1 MFNWLYK
8 TASFRVQVRV
18 AMLAIE
24 LYLGVQILVEAV
36 GYLQSGTFGRVSIIN
51 MATLLFGMVLAWAVW
66 FFLTKA
72 LTEPIEKLT
81 AMGEALG
88 RGETPD
94 LSLYEHRT
102 NCVGRVGRMLAS
114 FALSLQEQKAAEKA
128 HNEAASK
135 TRKTAEELKKRDA
148 RTHAVVEELNRVMQM
163 LAQGNLAIRITSE
176 LFDGEFGPVREAFN
190 ASLVG
195 LGSAL
200 AVVAES
206 SNMIANGASEIS
218 TASDDLAKRTERQAA
233 SLGQVSAS
241 VKSIASGFK
250 VTASNCSHAS
260 NETKATLEKVKT
272 ASTGMNQTS
281 VAMNSIKTSSDDIVQ
296 ITRSVS
302 DIAFKT
308 NVLALNASVEAARAG
323 EAGRGFAVVA
333 KEVQSLAEQSAKA
346 ADMIRDVLETATA
359 HVQEGVRLVARTSGL
374 LKDVEEG
381 TTALADR
388 VEVVSKATE
397 EQARSLAEVS
407 DAVGSMDGMTQQN
420 AAMVEES
427 TAASHNLTTQTLK
440 LRQTL
445 ETFTISSDRNRS
457 LKLGQGSRPALVH
470 EAPAPGRAEPPKGRT
485 PMLSSQRGEIQQDGK
500 VLPTHSDDEAGWD
513 QF

>member
-8 TASFRVQVRV
+8 SAPFRVQVRV

-24 LYLGVQILVEAV
+24 LYLAVQLLVEGV
-36 GYLQSGTFGRVSIIN
+36 GYVQSGIFSRVSIIN
-51 MATLLFGMVLAWAVW
+51 MATLLFGMVLVWAVW

-81 AMGEALG
+81 AMGMGLS
-88 RGETPD
+88 RGESPD
-94 LSLYEHRT
+94 LSLYDNRT

-128 HNEAASK
+128 HSEAVNKALETTEK
-135 TRKTAEELKKRDA
+135 LKEREA
-148 RTHAVVEELNRVMQM
+148 RTHAVVEELNRVMQL
-163 LAQGNLAIRITSE
+163 LAQGNLSIRITSA

-190 ASLVG
+190 ESLTG
-195 LGSAL
+195 LGGAL
-200 AVVAES
+200 SVVAES

-233 SLGQVSAS
+233 SLGQVTAS

-260 NETKATLEKVKT
+260 SETKATLEKVKT
-272 ASTGMNQTS
+272 ASNGMEQTS

-381 TTALADR
+381 TEALADR

-407 DAVGSMDGMTQQN
+407 DAVSSMDGMTQQN

-427 TAASHNLTTQTLK
+427 TAASHNLTTQTVK

-445 ETFTISSDRNRS
+445 ATFTIGSSQR
-457 LKLGQGSRPALVH
+457 LKLSHERPALPN
-470 EAPAPGRAEPPKGRT
+470 ETAAQTQPKSST

-500 VLPTHSDDEAGWD
+500 ILPTHSDDEAGWD
-513 QF
+513 HF